1 MEYLV
6 RRFVENDWPDDNTEF
21 SSIMEWKANSI
32 TRGLRIE
39 NDVLSWWL
47 IKDLDELTEIAISIA
62 SVFKSSSRVFVIA
75 VPYSDIKEQDIEI
88 EFSDKDALTAV
99 KDFRDRHYNLSNLSI
114 GKLVKLAE
122 LVALN
127 ARKSENRKTVSFKD
141 ILSEIKSLK
150 EQEKLD
156 IQLLGEA
163 YNKI

>member
-47 IKDLDELTEIAISIA
+47 IKDLDELTQIAISIA

-75 VPYSDIKEQDIEI
+75 VPYSDIEEQDIEI

-127 ARKSENRKTVSFKD
+127 ARKRENRKTVSFKD

>member
-75 VPYSDIKEQDIEI
+75 VPYSDITEQDIEI
-88 EFSDKDALTAV
+88 EF
-99 KDFRDRHYNLSNLSI
+99 
-114 GKLVKLAE
+114 
-122 LVALN
+122 
-127 ARKSENRKTVSFKD
+127 
-141 ILSEIKSLK
+141 
-150 EQEKLD
+150 
-156 IQLLGEA
+156 
-163 YNKI
+163 

>member
-1 MEYLV
+1 M
-6 RRFVENDWPDDNTEF
+6 
-21 SSIMEWKANSI
+21 
-32 TRGLRIE
+32 
-39 NDVLSWWL
+39 
-47 IKDLDELTEIAISIA
+47 
-62 SVFKSSSRVFVIA
+62 IA
-75 VPYSDIKEQDIEI
+75 VRESYIEEQDIEI

-99 KDFRDRHYNLSNLSI
+99 KHFRDRHYNLSNLSI

-163 YNKI
+163 YSKI